1 MPGKHM
7 DWLRDHMLDYVARSN
22 LDSMDS
28 TENVLPF
35 ERTSRPM
42 RSDEG
47 VSALALVDQAAEIMG
62 GIEHQLSET
71 EARAQCLFDSAR
83 QKLEVAESRIQAA
96 ENERHEAIR
105 QASIRLEEAMKA
117 LKEAEQRII
126 AAESRAQRAEARAA
140 EYEAAFVRIETSIRT
155 QLIERKR
162 AVHKNS
168 IAA

>member
-22 LDSMDS
+22 LDSTDS

-83 QKLEVAESRIQAA
+83 QKLEVAESR
-96 ENERHEAIR
+96 
-105 QASIRLEEAMKA
+105 
-117 LKEAEQRII
+117 
-126 AAESRAQRAEARAA
+126 AQRAEARAA

-162 AVHKNS
+162 AVHKKS